1 MNSDDRDTADA
12 LRQEQR
18 VCRQVVATVLKSRIY
33 YVYEK
38 TYFTCVPKRAD
49 NDKRAISRE
58 KEQAVSLCF
67 FCAYRNLGY
76 ISEVEEDSMMSN
88 IPSLCMSQM
97 KSIIKIHIIVE
108 YSSLVPLST
117 LDNIL

>member
-1 MNSDDRDTADA
+1 
-12 LRQEQR
+12 
-18 VCRQVVATVLKSRIY
+18 
-33 YVYEK
+33 
-38 TYFTCVPKRAD
+38 
-49 NDKRAISRE
+49 
-58 KEQAVSLCF
+58 
-67 FCAYRNLGY
+67 
-76 ISEVEEDSMMSN
+76 MSN